1 MMKMQL
7 KVTIVTFAT
16 VQLEK
21 IPRLTAFCLSYRIPS
36 FLGSPY
42 PSAVFLSPFLIL
54 YFTKIKKI
62 IEYIWH
68 QMKYT

>member
-42 PSAVFLSPFLIL
+42 PSAVFLSPLS
-54 YFTKIKKI
+54 YFIFYKNKKN
-62 IEYIWH
+62 Y
-68 QMKYT
+68 